1 MQGDQKERKA
11 TVISCP
17 SFLLEFTDIQIK
29 QVLDNCELIMSIA
42 DVMLYVEVWQY
53 RHAEEVYK
61 LIYEVFQDV
70 PSPDYCESEN
80 SDESYYGDECDWKE
94 LLTDEAF
101 LEMQNS
107 DFLSGSFQ
115 FSDLYDDIDE
125 DVGQASYPVQLDPI
139 LNDVNMNEIDN
150 H

>member
-1 MQGDQKERKA
+1 MYVLLIIVKVK
-11 TVISCP
+11 TVM
-17 SFLLEFTDIQIK
+17 K
-29 QVLDNCELIMSIA
+29 VIM
-42 DVMLYVEVWQY
+42 
-53 RHAEEVYK
+53 
-61 LIYEVFQDV
+61 
-70 PSPDYCESEN
+70 
-80 SDESYYGDECDWKE
+80 GDECDWKE

-115 FSDLYDDIDE
+115 FSDIDE